1 MNRDIQIHGSEKD
14 RTRFVTNR
22 DAGYINGMTDFI
34 QVCVPA
40 RALVSLTR
48 ACEIFDYFDEV
59 PQLSEFKMVD
69 SDADMVEGLVVKSE
83 KQETWGKV
91 IGRLLE
97 SGQVLTYETPVGP
110 RHVRAKHIYNA
121 VAATIAEE
129 ADTSASSFYSVQ
141 FWSKR
146 AKANFIARIFFGT
159 ANSYFAP

>member
-1 MNRDIQIHGSEKD
+1 MSRDIQIHGSERD

-59 PQLSEFKMVD
+59 PQLAEFKMVE
-69 SDADMVEGLVVKSE
+69 SDAERVEEIVVKSE
-83 KQETWGKV
+83 KKETWGQV

-110 RHVRAKHIYNA
+110 RNLRAKHVYNA
-121 VAATIAEE
+121 VAATISEE
-129 ADTSASSFYSVQ
+129 ADNSASSFYSVQ

-146 AKANFIARIFFGT
+146 AKANFIARVFFGT